1 MATQRKIVF
10 SPSKDTVDQSNIN
23 ALKNFIGLNS
33 IEDLYSFSDNH
44 IEEFY
49 EYVVRHTGVWFTKPY
64 TSIRD
69 SSEGKEHTRWFTD
82 GEINITYNCVE
93 RYKKSQN
100 PAIKCVYEDSPIRV
114 ISFAQLD
121 DITGRLAGS
130 LNGLNIGK
138 GDRVGIFMPMVPEAI
153 FAMYAIMRIGAV
165 AVPMFS
171 GYGRDAVKT
180 RVDDAGIR
188 YIFTIDS
195 YSRRG
200 KKIKMASLISD
211 IPGTQ
216 LITLHREGNE
226 GLDFYELVEK
236 GMYQKSLNTGSEDPA
251 IMLYTSGTT
260 GKPKGTIHVHGGS
273 FVNLVKEMKYYMN
286 FKEQDIIYWITDLGW
301 MMGPWEII
309 GANALGGTVFL
320 YPGAVDYP
328 RSERVWDMV
337 EQHGIT
343 ILGLSPTFVRTMRA
357 RGIHRSFKSLKAIAS
372 TGEPWDKESWLY
384 TFNVFGEGRL
394 PICNVSGGTDIMGC
408 FLASTPVTELEPNC
422 LYRGLGMGVTVLD
435 DMGNEIY
442 DQIGHLV
449 SREHLP
455 SMTRGVWHNPER
467 YIRSYWS
474 RFPGY
479 WSQEDW
485 ALQTTEGYFFLYGRA
500 DDVIKT
506 SGKRV
511 GPGEIENAC
520 SSVKGVVESAAIGVP
535 DEKKGESIVVFY
547 TGSDNEEVRKE
558 MSQEIVSSLG
568 KSFTPGKIYHVMG
581 LPKTR
586 SGKIMRRII
595 KKSLLGEDLGDISGL
610 EDPTVVEGIE
620 IIGRD
625 QRKP

>member
-1 MATQRKIVF
+1 MASQRTTIF
-10 SPSKDTVDQSNIN
+10 SPSKEAIEKSNIN
-23 ALKNFIGLNS
+23 SLKNFIGLDT
-33 IEDLYSFSDNH
+33 IEDLYNFSDRH
-44 IEEFY
+44 MDQFY
-49 EYVVRHTGVWFTKPY
+49 EYVVRHAGIWFTKPY
-64 TSIRD
+64 KSVRD
-69 SSEGKEHTRWFTD
+69 SSEGKEHTKWFTG

-100 PAIKCVYEDSPIRV
+100 PAIKCVYEDSPIRI

-130 LNGLNIGK
+130 LRNLKVNK

-171 GYGRDAVKT
+171 GYGSDAVKT
-180 RVDDAGIR
+180 RVEDAGIK
-188 YIFTIDS
+188 YIFTIES

-200 KKIKMASLISD
+200 KKIQMASLISD
-211 IPGTQ
+211 IPGTK
-216 LITLHREGNE
+216 LITLHREETE

-236 GMYQKSLNTGSEDPA
+236 GMYQESLNTGSEDPA

-273 FVNLVKEMKYYMN
+273 FVNLVKEVKYYLN
-286 FKEQDIIYWITDLGW
+286 FKEQDVLYWITDLGW
-301 MMGPWEII
+301 MMGPWEIL

-343 ILGLSPTFVRTMRA
+343 ILGLSPTFVRTMRS

-408 FLASTPVTELEPNC
+408 FLASTPVTDLEPNC
-422 LYRGLGMGVTVLD
+422 LYKGLGMAVTVLD
-435 DMGNEIY
+435 EDGNEVF

-455 SMTRGVWHNPER
+455 SMTRGVWNNPDR
-467 YIRSYWS
+467 YIISYWS

-479 WSQEDW
+479 WSQGDW
-485 ALQTTEGYFFLYGRA
+485 AMQTPDGHFFLYGRS

-511 GPGEIENAC
+511 GPGEIEDIC
-520 SSVKGVVESAAIGVP
+520 SGVKGVIESATIGIP
-535 DEKKGESIVVFY
+535 DEKKGEMIVVFY
-547 TGSDNEEVRKE
+547 TGTDSEDVKKEISRKVTSV
-558 MSQEIVSSLG
+558 MG
-568 KSFTPGKIYHVMG
+568 KSFAPGKILHVND

-586 SGKIMRRII
+586 NGKIMRRTL
-595 KKSLLGEDLGDISGL
+595 KNAFLGKDQGDISGM
-610 EDPTVVEGIE
+610 EDPSVLNE
-620 IIGRD
+620 IVKIGEKEN
-625 QRKP
+625 KP